1 MNKYEMLYI
10 LKSDLTDEVRDSV
23 IAKFEKI
30 VTTAGG
36 EVEKIDKW
44 GVKKLAYEI
53 NKKRE
58 GYYVLVNFTADV
70 KVPNKLGSLLAI
82 TNGSKPSSFVSKKFN
97 ISISIFLL
105 S

>member
-53 NKKRE
+53 DYKSE
-58 GYYVLVNFTADV
+58 GYYVLMTFSSAPEVIAEIDRVCNITEEMLRKLVV
-70 KVPNKLGSLLAI
+70 KL
-82 TNGSKPSSFVSKKFN
+82 
-97 ISISIFLL
+97 
-105 S
+105 